1 MSFWFAKILTEFL
14 TGIAIVLGLALFLFV
29 WFIVYAYIIIP
40 RKEKQEFKYWQ
51 SQTPQWRR
59 NKIRSMNDSYHMENW
74 PKRWQLEMVEKDRN
88 EY

>member
-14 TGIAIVLGLALFLFV
+14 TVIAVVLFGIFALFT
-29 WFIVYAYIIIP
+29 WFIVYAYVIGP
-40 RKEKQEFKYWQ
+40 YKEKQEYKYWQ

-59 NKIRSMNDSYHMENW
+59 NKIRSMNDSFYQENW
-74 PKRWQLEMVEKDRN
+74 PKKWQLDMVEKDKN